1 MKESESN
8 EDNKSNEVEE
18 KLLHQFYFLK
28 EEQNTIKIFGEYN
41 FDESEEIILEIW
53 QKIIKSLLED
63 ILCRMEISI
72 TDLKRYTKIKNKEP
86 LGLKNILIRLRYNK
100 KYITLN
106 DLNNEKF
113 YEMNFPDLY
122 PKEQS
127 QSSSLFSFLSIS
139 NWCRGEETNQNKN
152 KNDNNKIGGEE
163 NSCRKD
169 ISEKEEIPE
178 NSILYNYDIFID
190 YCEAILM
197 ILNEILENKKQ
208 KIIKKTE
215 FKDILSKDYIDKNN
229 PKNGNFKLRYGDKNI
244 DIAFHYLEKTKK
256 IRFFDVKKNNLSHSF
271 IKVLTNKDDIEN
283 EEDKKKAESLLEKK
297 EDFISI

>member
-53 QKIIKSLLED
+53 QKIIKYLLED

-127 QSSSLFSFLSIS
+127 QSSSLFSFLPFS

-152 KNDNNKIGGEE
+152 KNDNNKIAEEE

-169 ISEKEEIPE
+169 ISAVGEGGVPGVGERLE
-178 NSILYNYDIFID
+178 LAD
-190 YCEAILM
+190 EAGVGDVARA
-197 ILNEILENKKQ
+197 EDRVDPVRLEPG
-208 KIIKKTE
+208 E
-215 FKDILSKDYIDKNN
+215 RLLDGLGGALA
-229 PKNGNFKLRYGDKNI
+229 P
-244 DIAFHYLEKTKK
+244 A
-256 IRFFDVKKNNLSHSF
+256 DVHVAHHAEDQVGASPLP
-271 IKVLTNKDDIEN
+271 DDEPGRCRRRKRAAD
-283 EEDKKKAESLLEKK
+283 EAS
-297 EDFISI
+297 S